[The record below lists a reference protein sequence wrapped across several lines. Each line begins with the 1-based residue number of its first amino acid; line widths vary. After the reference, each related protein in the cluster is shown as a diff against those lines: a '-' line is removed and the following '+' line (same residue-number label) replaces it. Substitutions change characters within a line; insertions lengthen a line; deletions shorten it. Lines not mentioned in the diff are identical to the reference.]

1 MAYDF
6 RLGVIWLLSPRRK
19 GRALTGHPTQIEI
32 LEYLEER
39 FLDVD
44 TDWLM
49 SYVEPE
55 TSPIQ
60 RTCIATA
67 IKFITDFRTAELV
80 WRRNVKHGAVVRA
93 PELVDQYNTILT
105 ELRGTNEDVVM
116 RGHHM
121 DNSTRCWARRLRDR
135 TGCKVGCVSY
145 SDKGLEL
152 EEMRAKAGVNELRFS
167 LCPGSSDFSNQG
179 WHAPRFGVERG
190 RFLERAGA
198 DFFFCA
204 RRKTGTDSPKKA
216 GTENGS
222 QNRAWLTRP

>member
-6 RLGVIWLLSPRRK
+6 RLSVIWLLWPRRK
-19 GRALTGHPTQIEI
+19 GRAVPGNPNQAEI
-32 LEYLEER
+32 LNYLEER

-44 TDWLM
+44 TDWRM

-60 RTCIATA
+60 RTCVATA

-80 WRRNVKHGAVVRA
+80 WRGSVKHGAVVRA
-93 PELVDQYNTILT
+93 PELVDQYNNLLT
-105 ELRGTNEDVVM
+105 EMRGPNENVAV

-135 TGCKVGCVSY
+135 TGCKVGCVNY

-152 EEMRAKAGVNELRFS
+152 EDMRAKAGVH
-167 LCPGSSDFSNQG
+167 D
-179 WHAPRFGVERG
+179 
-190 RFLERAGA
+190 
-198 DFFFCA
+198 
-204 RRKTGTDSPKKA
+204 
-216 GTENGS
+216 
-222 QNRAWLTRP
+222 